1 MNEFIA
7 GMDENTEAAAQ
18 QCEDLIQLT
27 ENAMP
32 AMSRLLLTSVYT
44 NNIQSRIRFVMRR
57 WVRFRPRLIV
67 QLLFGCQLLILGY
80 QGATS
85 T

>member
-1 MNEFIA
+1 MNFIA
-7 GMDENTEAAAQ
+7 EMDKNTEAAAQ

-27 ENAMP
+27 ENAIP

-57 WVRFRPRLIV
+57 
-67 QLLFGCQLLILGY
+67 
-80 QGATS
+80 
-85 T
+85 